1 MRAAVAFVSLFCCMP
16 TALLAQSARQE
27 KAINLPAGVSV
38 EVSSVSPAGNLIAG
52 ICSDDA
58 VRVWSAQS
66 GELIQSL
73 KEHGGLQG
81 GVQFSHDGRLL
92 AVSYETVK
100 YEKGT
105 IKVFDVHSWKV
116 QDDFVSECM
125 FCVLRFS
132 RDGRRLASGGNSD
145 ANLWDVATQKKVAT
159 ISPPFGG
166 SAALSF
172 SSDSKS
178 VATANGDG
186 FVRVYDANTGT
197 GRIPSYTSTLD
208 GIAKQLVT
216 TVNGAI
222 SGADASGPS
231 AKPFFTG
238 TTAATIAVN
247 PALTASG
254 TTPPYSA
261 AEANAVAGLASGP
274 ADQAYDGFV
283 TQIGSDVQSAQ
294 NAQQT
299 RQALM
304 TAIDNQRQSIS
315 GVSLDEEMT
324 NLMTYQQAYQAS
336 ARVMNAINETLN
348 TLINQVGAGI

>member
-1 MRAAVAFVSLFCCMP
+1 MRAAVAFVWLFCCMP

-105 IKVFDVHSWKV
+105 IKVFDVDSWKV
-116 QDDFVSECM
+116 QDDFASDCM

-132 RDGRRLASGGNSD
+132 PDGRRLASAGNSETYV
-145 ANLWDVATQKKVAT
+145 WDVATQKKVAT

-197 GRIPSYTSTLD
+197 LRGTPTEFSLEPFAVAFSPDGKSVIAGGMDKSISVIDPETGKPLRMLPKQPGLILSLD
-208 GIAKQLVT
+208 VSADGKQLAVLYGSAEHFFE
-216 TVNGAI
+216 VNHIALWDLDNGAMSADFQKPGLNI
-222 SGADASGPS
+222 TGGAFVGEHYFFAAASG
-231 AKPFFTG
+231 
-238 TTAATIAVN
+238 N
-247 PALTASG
+247 QLT
-254 TTPPYSA
+254 
-261 AEANAVAGLASGP
+261 LW
-274 ADQAYDGFV
+274 
-283 TQIGSDVQSAQ
+283 
-294 NAQQT
+294 
-299 RQALM
+299 
-304 TAIDNQRQSIS
+304 SIP
-315 GVSLDEEMT
+315 
-324 NLMTYQQAYQAS
+324 
-336 ARVMNAINETLN
+336 
-348 TLINQVGAGI
+348 